1 MTPQELT
8 DYVRAITTRDDD
20 TPEGISLR
28 VMTTSDAQARMVAPL
43 LAQELYPDVRTG
55 QVLHS
60 EPMDDVSTEV
70 VLEVL

>member
-8 DYVRAITTRDDD
+8 DYVRAITDRPHQ
-20 TPEGISLR
+20 PEGISLR
-28 VMTTSDAQARMVAPL
+28 VKTTSDAQARMVAPM
-43 LAQELYPDVRTG
+43 LAKRLYPDVRTG
-55 QVLHS
+55 RVLHS